1 MRSRAGL
8 PRWAGRRTARRP
20 LAALSM
26 HLCRDV
32 HHPVILGSD
41 VPGYRTNPARNRK
54 AGGDDCRATGR
65 NG

>member
-1 MRSRAGL
+1 MWSRAGCH
-8 PRWAGRRTARRP
+8 AGPAGVRAQ
-20 LAALSM
+20 AANCSPVD
-26 HLCRDV
+26 LCRDV